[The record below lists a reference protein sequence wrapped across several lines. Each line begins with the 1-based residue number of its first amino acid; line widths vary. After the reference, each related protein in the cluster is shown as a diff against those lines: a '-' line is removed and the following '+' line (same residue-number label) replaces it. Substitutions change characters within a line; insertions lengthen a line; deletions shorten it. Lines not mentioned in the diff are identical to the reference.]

1 MRLILAVFLFVFQ
14 IGFSQT
20 EKSIKGTVLS
30 NNFPI
35 AKVDVINV
43 DTKKSTITDINGNFF
58 ILGKTGNLLI
68 FISKDYE
75 LKKIVLNSKLQSFND
90 LIIQLDLKPEM
101 LKEVIVTK
109 IPSVH
114 LSLDKKFEQGKQD
127 VLAMEKY
134 QNTLKN
140 PGVYDGQTPGI
151 DFVKIAGMIGKLF
164 SKDKEAVNRES
175 PPIVFKDLMKNNF
188 NHDFFSKTLHLKEEQ
203 VGLFLEFCDADPK
216 SKLLEKNN
224 NQLALLDFLL
234 QKRDD
239 FKKLETNKQPL
250 PKIP

>member
-1 MRLILAVFLFVFQ
+1 MRLILAALLFVFQ

-20 EKSIKGTVLS
+20 EIAIKGTVLS

-35 AKVDVINV
+35 ANVDVVNV
-43 DTKKSTITDINGNFF
+43 DSKKGTTTDTNGNFS
-58 ILGKTGNLLI
+58 ILGKTGNLLV

-75 LKKIVLNSKLQSFND
+75 LKKIVLNSKFQSFNN

-101 LKEVIVTK
+101 LKEVLVAK
-109 IPSVH
+109 MPSIRI
-114 LSLDKKFEQGKQD
+114 SKDRKFEQSKLD
-127 VLAMEKY
+127 DLAMEKY

-164 SKDKEAVNRES
+164 SKEKESVKGQS
-175 PPIVFKDLMKNNF
+175 PPIVFKDLVKINF
-188 NHDFFSKTLHLKEEQ
+188 KPDFFSQTLDLKEEE

-216 SKLLEKNN
+216 SKQLENNN

>member
-1 MRLILAVFLFVFQ
+1 MNIKSILLFFVFQ
-14 IGFSQT
+14 IGFSQS
-20 EKSIKGTVLS
+20 EKLFKGTVLS

-35 AKVDVINV
+35 AKVDVINL
-43 DTKKSTITDINGNFF
+43 DTKISTTTDSNGNFS
-58 ILGKTGNLLI
+58 ILGKTGNLLVL
-68 FISKDYE
+68 ISKNYE
-75 LKKIVLNSKLQSFND
+75 LKKIVLNSKLQPFDN

-114 LSLDKKFEQGKQD
+114 VSLDKKFEQSKLD
-127 VLAMEKY
+127 ELAMEKH

-164 SKDKEAVNRES
+164 SKNKESVKRES
-175 PPIVFKDLMKNNF
+175 PTIVFKDLVKNNF
-188 NHDFFSKTLHLKEEQ
+188 KSDFYSKTLHLKEEE
-203 VGLFLEFCDADPK
+203 VELFLEFCDADPK

-234 QKRDD
+234 QKSDE
-239 FKKLETNKQPL
+239 FKKLD
-250 PKIP
+250 PKK